1 MKLVEADAEGP
12 SAEAPIVTPPRPEK
26 RRVSISLVFTLS
38 VLIATVVT
46 IYMVFPARHNELLTT
61 ALQQHA
67 APPPWQLAAP
77 SEPELRAWM
86 IGVVGSGAPL
96 PAGLAAIGAAAT
108 EVARRPTAIVRYR
121 LAAAGA
127 PGEAGEL
134 TYVVQKVRSAAPRTG
149 ERLERG
155 ARAVQWREG
164 DWMVVGVGAAQDP
177 SWVAAAKQ
185 RAPSAAP

>member
-12 SAEAPIVTPPRPEK
+12 SAEEPIVTPPRPEK

-46 IYMVFPARHNELLTT
+46 IYMVFPARHNELITT
-61 ALQQHA
+61 ALHQHEAPA
-67 APPPWQLAAP
+67 AWQLAAP

-86 IGVVGSGAPL
+86 LGAVGRGAPL
-96 PAGLAAIGAAAT
+96 PTGLTVLGASQL
-108 EVARRPTAIVRYR
+108 EVARRPTAVVRYR
-121 LAAAGA
+121 LPASPSAA
-127 PGEAGEL
+127 PGEL

-149 ERLERG
+149 ERVLHG

-164 DWMVVGVGAAQDP
+164 DWLVVAVGAAADA
-177 SWVAAAKQ
+177 SWLPAAKK
-185 RAPSAAP
+185 RAPGSAQ